1 MSLSLLL
8 RSAPGVVE
16 ESADRRVLSAGGVGV
31 GGGVCAV
38 LQIQER

>member
-1 MSLSLLL
+1 MSLSLFF

-16 ESADRRVLSAGGVGV
+16 ETADRRLLSAGGVG
-31 GGGVCAV
+31 GGAGVCAV